1 MRPSNS
7 QKIALVNPG
16 PPGTCGGVI
25 AIELRSKLADYYDI
39 EHIFVEDKNICD
51 QSDWHGEPVQSVPF
65 TIKKVRH
72 WQVHRKMPD
81 FDLYHYQSQRNL
93 GLVRHGRKPGI
104 LTCHGLAPL
113 KADDVYSRGTQR
125 RFREQ
130 FKYLSELDVVIA
142 NSRDTASD
150 LTRLL
155 EVPSEKIEVIYFGI
169 NHEIF
174 KPRDKTEARSL
185 LGIPSEAAVILNVGT
200 ERKNKNIDRLLSVFS
215 SLAARFDNL
224 HLVRVGDKDESFT
237 RRLSELGL
245 TERVIRPGR
254 VMNPAPYYNAAD
266 TYLCMDLHAS
276 FGMPNLE
283 AMASGCPVV
292 TSNVEAIP
300 EIVADA
306 CQLVDPRNVE
316 EIVTAVAQVL
326 ESKEISNRLQQRGLE
341 RAGQF
346 TWEKCA
352 EKTASVYSRV
362 LQKG

>member
-1 MRPSNS
+1 MSPRNS
-7 QKIALVNPG
+7 ERIALVNPG

-25 AIELRSKLADYYDI
+25 AVELRNRLADHYHV
-39 EHIFVEDKNICD
+39 EHLFVEDKSICE
-51 QSDWHGEPVQSVPF
+51 QSDWCGEPVMTVPF
-65 TIKKVRH
+65 TVKKVRH

-93 GLVRHGRKPGI
+93 GLVRHGRKPGV

-130 FKYLSELDVVIA
+130 FKYLSEIDVVIA
-142 NSRDTASD
+142 NSRDTARD
-150 LTRLL
+150 LARLL
-155 EVPSEKIEVIYFGI
+155 DVPTERIEVVYFGV
-169 NHEIF
+169 NHDIF
-174 KPRDKTEARSL
+174 KPRDRAEARSL
-185 LGIPSEAAVILNVGT
+185 LGIPSEAIVILNVGT
-200 ERKNKNIDRLLSVFS
+200 ERKNKNIDRLLAVFA

-237 RRLSELGL
+237 ELLDEMGL
-245 TERVIRPGR
+245 ADRVIRPGR
-254 VMNPAPYYNAAD
+254 IANPAPYYNAAD
-266 TYLCMDLHAS
+266 VYLCMDLHAS

-292 TSNVEAIP
+292 SSNVEAIP

-306 CQLVDPRNVE
+306 CMLADPRNHE
-316 EIVTAVAQVL
+316 ETAAAVRQVL
-326 ESKEISNRLQQRGLE
+326 ENESIRTDLRRRGLE

-352 EKTASVYSRV
+352 QETANVYSRI